1 MGYVKFTLTLDL
13 VQLATNYSTLCIYDD
28 IRILTTD

>member
-13 VQLATNYSTLCIYDD
+13 VQLATNSTLCIYDD